1 FADIFQQGNRWL
13 NWLEK
18 QPEGSV
24 RPVVIES
31 VTKIMAC
38 GTTLMGYTQWC
49 CSSPDCS
56 HIKKICFRCKSRSCP
71 HCGVKAGAQ
80 WIQYLLSLVPD
91 CPWQHIV
98 FTLPCQY
105 WSLVFHNRWLLAE
118 MSRIAADV
126 IQEICRQA
134 DVVPGIFTV
143 IHTWGRD
150 QQWHP
155 HIHLSTTTGG
165 VTSDH
170 TWKNLHFYARKV
182 MSMWRYRIT
191 RLLSRKY
198 PDLVIPDA
206 LAAEG
211 SSKRDWN
218 RFLDSHYRRGWNVNV
233 SRVMDNATH
242 VAVYFGSY
250 LKKPPVPMSRLE
262 HYAGQDEIGL
272 RYNSHRTKREEYLVM
287 SGDEF
292 MERFSWHVADKGFRM
307 VRYYGFL
314 SPVKR
319 RLLEDVVYVIT
330 ETVRKTA
337 MQIRWRG
344 MYQ

>member
-1 FADIFQQGNRWL
+1 MHPRFADIFQQGNRWL

-49 CSSPDCS
+49 CSSPDCC
-56 HIKKICFRCKSRSCP
+56 HTKKVCFRCKSRSCP

-80 WIQYLLSLVPD
+80 WIQYLLSLAPD

-105 WSLVFHNRWLLAE
+105 WSLIFHNRWLLAE
-118 MSRIAADV
+118 MSRIAANV
-126 IQEICRQA
+126 ILEICRQA
-134 DVVPGIFTV
+134 DVEPGIFTV

-155 HIHLSTTTGG
+155 HIHLSTTAGG
-165 VTSDH
+165 VTSAH

-182 MSMWRYRIT
+182 MRMWRYRIT

-198 PDLVIPDA
+198 PELVIPA
-206 LAAEG
+206 ELAAEG
-211 SSKRDWN
+211 SGRREWN
-218 RFLDSHYRRGWNVNV
+218 RFLDTHYRRGWNVNV

-272 RYNSHRTKREEYLVM
+272 RYNSHRTKREECEVLRFFE
-287 SGDEF
+287 SGETAVTGRGGVRHNGDGEKNGDANQV
-292 MERFSWHVADKGFRM
+292 ER
-307 VRYYGFL
+307 
-314 SPVKR
+314 
-319 RLLEDVVYVIT
+319 DVSAVT
-330 ETVRKTA
+330 E
-337 MQIRWRG
+337 G
-344 MYQ
+344 

>member
-1 FADIFQQGNRWL
+1 MLPRFADIFQQGNRWL

-24 RPVVIES
+24 RPVVTES

-49 CSSPDCS
+49 CSSPDCC
-56 HIKKICFRCKSRSCP
+56 HTKKICFRCKSRSCP
-71 HCGVKAGAQ
+71 NCGVKAGAQ

-126 IQEICRQA
+126 ILEICHQA
-134 DVVPGIFTV
+134 DVEPGIFTV

-155 HIHLSTTTGG
+155 HIHLSTTAGG
-165 VTSDH
+165 VTSGH
-170 TWKNLHFYARKV
+170 TWKNLHLYARKV

-198 PDLVIPDA
+198 PELVIP
-206 LAAEG
+206 
-211 SSKRDWN
+211 
-218 RFLDSHYRRGWNVNV
+218 
-233 SRVMDNATH
+233 
-242 VAVYFGSY
+242 
-250 LKKPPVPMSRLE
+250 
-262 HYAGQDEIGL
+262 
-272 RYNSHRTKREEYLVM
+272 
-287 SGDEF
+287 
-292 MERFSWHVADKGFRM
+292 
-307 VRYYGFL
+307 
-314 SPVKR
+314 
-319 RLLEDVVYVIT
+319 
-330 ETVRKTA
+330 
-337 MQIRWRG
+337 
-344 MYQ
+344 

>member
-1 FADIFQQGNRWL
+1 MLPRFADIFQQGNRWL

-49 CSSPDCS
+49 CSSPDCC
-56 HIKKICFRCKSRSCP
+56 HTKKVCFRCKSRSCP

-98 FTLPCQY
+98 FTLPCQH

-126 IQEICRQA
+126 ILEICRQA
-134 DVVPGIFTV
+134 DVDPGGFTV

-155 HIHLSTTTGG
+155 HIHLSTIAGG
-165 VTSDH
+165 VTPGH
-170 TWKNLHFYARKV
+170 TWKKP
-182 MSMWRYRIT
+182 S
-191 RLLSRKY
+191 
-198 PDLVIPDA
+198 
-206 LAAEG
+206 
-211 SSKRDWN
+211 
-218 RFLDSHYRRGWNVNV
+218 FLR
-233 SRVMDNATH
+233 
-242 VAVYFGSY
+242 
-250 LKKPPVPMSRLE
+250 P
-262 HYAGQDEIGL
+262 
-272 RYNSHRTKREEYLVM
+272 
-287 SGDEF
+287 
-292 MERFSWHVADKGFRM
+292 
-307 VRYYGFL
+307 
-314 SPVKR
+314 
-319 RLLEDVVYVIT
+319 
-330 ETVRKTA
+330 
-337 MQIRWRG
+337 
-344 MYQ
+344 